1 MGIDGK
7 RESTPEADARAFAW
21 LGPLK
26 EAECERPAR
35 GGAPDASRGR
45 AVDDIS
51 AWFLWLYKTT
61 GIKLT
66 IFYDP
71 YDRNRF
77 ITGFFTTLEL
87 SAYCLVLSV
96 VLGAVAAWLAGS
108 RAVVVRRAVEAFIQL
123 FRNTPPLVQLYFF
136 YFAVGPVLPKVDGA
150 PILGSFGWAVVSLT
164 LLETAFAAE
173 IFRAGIEA
181 VPKATVE
188 AAQALGYSRAQI
200 YRKVVLP
207 LAVRVTMPAMTNNLV
222 NLVKTTTLAYAIA
235 APELVYMSAQV
246 WSEQVNVPEMMVVL
260 LICYV
265 TIVGIIN
272 QLMQWL
278 EARLRVP
285 GFGQ

>member
-1 MGIDGK
+1 M
-7 RESTPEADARAFAW
+7 
-21 LGPLK
+21 
-26 EAECERPAR
+26 
-35 GGAPDASRGR
+35 
-45 AVDDIS
+45 DDVA
-51 AWFLWLYKTT
+51 AWFLWLYKAT

-77 ITGFFTTLEL
+77 IQGFFTTLKL

-108 RAVVVRRAVEAFIQL
+108 RVAAVRRAVDAFVQL

-136 YFAVGPVLPKVDGA
+136 YFAVGPVLPKVDGV
-150 PILGSFGWAVVSLT
+150 PLLGSFGWAVVSLT

-188 AAQALGYSRAQI
+188 AAQALGYSRTQI

-235 APELVYMSAQV
+235 VPELVYMSAQV

-265 TIVGIIN
+265 AIVGIIN
-272 QLMQWL
+272 QLMQRL

>member
-1 MGIDGK
+1 
-7 RESTPEADARAFAW
+7 
-21 LGPLK
+21 
-26 EAECERPAR
+26 
-35 GGAPDASRGR
+35 
-45 AVDDIS
+45 VDDVA
-51 AWFLWLYKTT
+51 AWFLWLYKST

-66 IFYDP
+66 IFYDA
-71 YDRNRF
+71 YDRARF
-77 ITGFFTTLEL
+77 IQGFVTTLKL

-108 RAVVVRRAVEAFIQL
+108 RRALVRGAINGFVQL

-150 PILGSFGWAVVSLT
+150 PLLGSFGWAVVSLT

-181 VPKATVE
+181 VPKAMIE
-188 AAQALGYSRAQI
+188 AAQSLGYSRSQI

-235 APELVYMSAQV
+235 VPELVYMAAQV
-246 WSEQVNVPEMMVVL
+246 WSEQVNVPEMMIVL
-260 LICYV
+260 LVCYV
-265 TIVGIIN
+265 AIVGVIN

-278 EARLRVP
+278 EERLRVP

>member
-1 MGIDGK
+1 M
-7 RESTPEADARAFAW
+7 
-21 LGPLK
+21 
-26 EAECERPAR
+26 
-35 GGAPDASRGR
+35 
-45 AVDDIS
+45 DDVA
-51 AWFLWLYKTT
+51 AWFLWLYKAT

-71 YDRNRF
+71 YDRTRF
-77 ITGFFTTLEL
+77 IQGFFTTLKL

-108 RAVVVRRAVEAFIQL
+108 RVAAVRGAVAAFVQL

-136 YFAVGPVLPKVDGA
+136 YFAVGPLLPKVGGV
-150 PILGSFGWAVVSLT
+150 PVLGSFGWAVVSLT

-260 LICYV
+260 LVCYV
-265 TIVGIIN
+265 TIVGVIN
-272 QLMQWL
+272 HIMQWL
-278 EARLRVP
+278 EERLRVP

>member
-1 MGIDGK
+1 M
-7 RESTPEADARAFAW
+7 
-21 LGPLK
+21 
-26 EAECERPAR
+26 
-35 GGAPDASRGR
+35 
-45 AVDDIS
+45 DDVA
-51 AWFLWLYKTT
+51 AWFLWLYKAT

-71 YDRNRF
+71 YDRTRF
-77 ITGFFTTLEL
+77 IQGFFTTLKL

-108 RAVVVRRAVEAFIQL
+108 RVAAVRGAVAAFVQL

-136 YFAVGPVLPKVDGA
+136 YFAVGPLLPKVGGV
-150 PILGSFGWAVVSLT
+150 PVLGSFGWAVVSLT

-260 LICYV
+260 LVCYV
-265 TIVGIIN
+265 TIVGVIN
-272 QLMQWL
+272 QIMQWL
-278 EARLRVP
+278 EERLRVP